1 MGLLEVGDL
10 YESISISLEPLIAI
24 MLLPLGIIAAMS
36 MEGLPEVWAE
46 YEPICMSLEPLI
58 AIILLPSGINSVS
71 VGGLSWSSSP
81 VLEEVGFVWAEI
93 GKFKQFD
100 YKVDKD
106 IIIF

>member
-10 YESISISLEPLIAI
+10 YESISISLEPLVAI

-81 VLEEVGFVWAEI
+81 VLEVGFVWAEI
-93 GKFKQFD
+93 GEFKQFD
-100 YKVDKD
+100 KVDKD
-106 IIIF
+106 SMIF